1 MNTFSGNR
9 YINSFEETR
18 ELARKKLP
26 KFIFEYIDGS
36 AGTEYG
42 ENNNRQTLK
51 EIQLKP
57 EILKNINL

>member
-36 AGTEYG
+36 A
-42 ENNNRQTLK
+42 
-51 EIQLKP
+51 
-57 EILKNINL
+57 